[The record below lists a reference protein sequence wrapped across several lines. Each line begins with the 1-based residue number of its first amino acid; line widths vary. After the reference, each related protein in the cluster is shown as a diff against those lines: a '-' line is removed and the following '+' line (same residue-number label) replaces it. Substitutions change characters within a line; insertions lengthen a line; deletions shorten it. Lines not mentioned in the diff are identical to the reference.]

1 MFGEECLSSLTSDSP
16 SELDIL
22 SHDSHTLSVDGS
34 EVGVL
39 EQTNKVSLSGLLEG
53 KHGTRLETEISLE
66 VLSNLSHETLERK
79 LSDQKLSALL
89 ISSDLSKSNSTRSVS
104 VRLLN
109 SSGRGHRLAGCLG
122 SELLSWGLSSG

>member
-22 SHDSHTLSVDGS
+22 SHDCHTLSVDGS

-39 EQTNKVSLSGLLEG
+39 EQTNEVSLSGLLEG
-53 KHGTRLETEISLE
+53 KNCARLEAKISLE
-66 VLSNLSHETLERK
+66 VLSNLSDETLERK
-79 LSDQKLSALL
+79 LSDQELSALL
-89 ISSDLSKSNSTRSVS
+89 ISSDLSKSHSTRSIS

-109 SSGRGHRLAGCLG
+109 SSSRGHRLAGCLG
-122 SELLSWGLSSG
+122 SELLPWGLSSG